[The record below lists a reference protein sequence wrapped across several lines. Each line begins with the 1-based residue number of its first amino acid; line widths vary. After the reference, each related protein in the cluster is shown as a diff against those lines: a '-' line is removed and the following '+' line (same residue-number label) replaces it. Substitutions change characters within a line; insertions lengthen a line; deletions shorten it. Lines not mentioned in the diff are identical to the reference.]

1 MKIDYTPCFILHR
14 RNFSESSYILEIFSR
29 DYGRINIIA
38 KGAKNSKKYHGI
50 NFDIYQK
57 YNVSW
62 YSKSELGT
70 LTGIDIATTENQ
82 FIAEKAIIGFY
93 VNEIILKLLHKDEP
107 HPELFDMYELTLN
120 KLFANENEKIILRY
134 FEKRLLESLGYG
146 VLLDCD
152 IKTGSSIMPSNQY
165 YYKIDSGPSSEV
177 LSSNESIKIS
187 GKTLLDLNNETLSD
201 SVNINEAKKL
211 LGTILRRYIDQPLES
226 RKLYK
231 SYSNIKI

>member
-29 DYGRINIIA
+29 DYGRINLIA
-38 KGAKNSKKYHGI
+38 KGAKNSKKHHGI

-70 LTGIDIATTENQ
+70 LTGIDIVTTENQ
-82 FIAEKAIIGFY
+82 FIAEKAITGFY
-93 VNEIILKLLHKDEP
+93 INEIILKLLHKEEP

-152 IKTGSSIMPSNQY
+152 IKTGSSIMP
-165 YYKIDSGPSSEV
+165 
-177 LSSNESIKIS
+177 
-187 GKTLLDLNNETLSD
+187 NNETLSD